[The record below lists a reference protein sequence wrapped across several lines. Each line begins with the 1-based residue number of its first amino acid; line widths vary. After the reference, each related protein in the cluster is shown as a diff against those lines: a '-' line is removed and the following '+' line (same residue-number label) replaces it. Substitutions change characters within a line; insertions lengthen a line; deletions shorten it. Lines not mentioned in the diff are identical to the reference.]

1 MVRIIGK
8 LKNFKRKNKELKG
21 SLQDL
26 FIHDAKLL
34 EMALESL
41 SEALIAFCAEDQE
54 KKDHF
59 SKKVIELEDDQD
71 QCRDDIILRIF
82 GAESMV
88 FSRPDRMRMVT
99 AMDRIVGQA
108 KKVIF
113 DIDVYSPK
121 ITIRELGTH
130 IEAIGKKTAL
140 IGKMTNKLI
149 DQFFHNF
156 DDAIGTCIQINE
168 SRHGVR
174 ERKLEFFK
182 ALYEIKPDYRD
193 FRFYAEL
200 MNNLA
205 EVTNRMEHFADYI
218 YGLVAKYS
226 TF

>member
-1 MVRIIGK
+1 MKGK
-8 LKNFKRKNKELKG
+8 LQN
-21 SLQDL
+21 L

-34 EMALESL
+34 EMALKSL
-41 SEALIAFCAEDQE
+41 SEALVAFCAEDHAQI
-54 KKDHF
+54 KHF
-59 SKKVIELEDDQD
+59 SIKVINLEDEQD
-71 QCRDDIILRIF
+71 QCRDEIITRIF
-82 GAESMV
+82 GSESMV

-99 AMDRIVGQA
+99 SMDRIVGQA

-113 DIDVYSPK
+113 DLDVYSPK
-121 ITIRELGTH
+121 LVIRELGTH
-130 IEAIGKKTAL
+130 VEAVGKKTAL
-140 IGKMTNKLI
+140 IGKMVNKLV

-156 DDAIGTCIQINE
+156 DHAIETCVQINE
-168 SRHGVR
+168 ARHGVR

-205 EVTNRMEHFADYI
+205 EVTNRMEHFADNI

>member
-1 MVRIIGK
+1 MVGIIGK
-8 LKNFKRKNKELKG
+8 SNNKKKKKELKG

-26 FIHDAKLL
+26 FVHNADLL

-41 SEALIAFCAEDQE
+41 HEALIAFCAEDEE
-54 KKDHF
+54 KKNHF
-59 SKKVIELEDDQD
+59 SKKVIELEDEQD
-71 QCRDDIILRIF
+71 QCRDEIILRIF
-82 GAESMV
+82 GSESMV

-113 DIDVYSPK
+113 DIDVYTPDS
-121 ITIRELGTH
+121 IIRELGTH
-130 IEAIGKKTAL
+130 IESIGNKTAL
-140 IGKMTNKLI
+140 IGKMTKKLLE
-149 DQFFHNF
+149 QFFYNF
-156 DDAIGTCIQINE
+156 DHAIKNCVQINE
-168 SRHGVR
+168 ARHGVR

-182 ALYEIKPDYRD
+182 ALYAIKPDYRD

>member
-1 MVRIIGK
+1 MRIIGK
-8 LKNFKRKNKELKG
+8 SNNNKKKKKELKG

-26 FIHDAKLL
+26 FTYDSKLL
-34 EMALESL
+34 GMALTSL

-54 KKDHF
+54 KKKHF

-71 QCRDDIILRIF
+71 QCRDDIISRIF

-113 DIDVYSPK
+113 DIDVYTPDS
-121 ITIRELGTH
+121 IIRELGTH
-130 IEAIGKKTAL
+130 IEAIGKKTDL
-140 IGKMTNKLI
+140 IGKMVGKLVE
-149 DQFFHNF
+149 QFFHNF
-156 DDAIGTCIQINE
+156 DHAIETCVQINE
-168 SRHGVR
+168 ARHGVR

-182 ALYEIKPDYRD
+182 ALYDIKPDYRD

-226 TF
+226 NF

>member
-1 MVRIIGK
+1 MRIIGK
-8 LKNFKRKNKELKG
+8 LNNNKKKKKELKG

-26 FIHDAKLL
+26 FVRDAELL
-34 EMALESL
+34 EMSL
-41 SEALIAFCAEDQE
+41 DSLHEALIAFCAEDQVQ
-54 KKDHF
+54 KKHF
-59 SKKVIELEDDQD
+59 SKKVIELEDEQD
-71 QCRDDIILRIF
+71 QCRDEIISRIF

-99 AMDRIVGQA
+99 LMDRIVGQA

-121 ITIRELGTH
+121 SIIRELGTH
-130 IEAIGKKTAL
+130 IEAIGNKTAL
-140 IGKMTNKLI
+140 IGKMTKKLLG
-149 DQFFHNF
+149 QFFHNF
-156 DDAIGTCIQINE
+156 DHAIETCVQINE
-168 SRHGVR
+168 ARHGVR

>member
-1 MVRIIGK
+1 VRTIGK
-8 LKNFKRKNKELKG
+8 LSNNKKKKKELKG

-26 FIHDAKLL
+26 FVHDADLL
-34 EMALESL
+34 EKALESL
-41 SEALIAFCAEDQE
+41 HETLIAFCAEDQE
-54 KKDHF
+54 KKKHF
-59 SKKVIELEDDQD
+59 SNKVIELEDEQD
-71 QCRDDIILRIF
+71 HCRDEIILRIF
-82 GAESMV
+82 GSESMV

-121 ITIRELGTH
+121 LIIRELGTH
-130 IEAIGKKTAL
+130 IEAIGHKTAL
-140 IGKMTNKLI
+140 IGKMTKKLLE
-149 DQFFHNF
+149 QFFHNF
-156 DDAIGTCIQINE
+156 DHAIETCVQINE
-168 SRHGVR
+168 ARHGVR

>member
-1 MVRIIGK
+1 VRIIGK
-8 LKNFKRKNKELKG
+8 LKNNKKKRKELKG

-26 FIHDAKLL
+26 FTYDAKLL
-34 EMALESL
+34 EMALTSL
-41 SEALIAFCAEDQE
+41 SEALVAFCAEDNEQ
-54 KKDHF
+54 KKHF

-71 QCRDDIILRIF
+71 QCRDDIISRIF

-113 DIDVYSPK
+113 DIDVYTPDLV
-121 ITIRELGTH
+121 IRELATH

-140 IGKMTNKLI
+140 IGKMVRKLV

-156 DDAIGTCIQINE
+156 DHAIETCVQINE
-168 SRHGVR
+168 ARHGVR

-182 ALYEIKPDYRD
+182 ALYAVKPDYRD

>member
-1 MVRIIGK
+1 VRIIGK
-8 LKNFKRKNKELKG
+8 LKNLKKKNKELKG

-34 EMALESL
+34 EMSLESL
-41 SEALIAFCAEDQE
+41 SEALTAFCADDKEL
-54 KKDHF
+54 KDHF
-59 SKKVIELEDDQD
+59 SKKVIELEDEQD
-71 QCRDDIILRIF
+71 QCRDEIISRIF
-82 GAESMV
+82 GKESMV

-121 ITIRELGTH
+121 LVIRELGSH
-130 IEAIGKKTAL
+130 IEAIGKQTAL
-140 IGKMTNKLI
+140 IGKMSNKLI
-149 DQFFHNF
+149 DQFFQNF
-156 DDAIGTCIQINE
+156 DHTIETCIQINE
-168 SRHGVR
+168 ARHGVR

-182 ALYEIKPDYRD
+182 ALYEIEPDYRD

-200 MNNLA
+200 INNLA

-218 YGLVAKYS
+218 YMLVAKYS
-226 TF
+226 AF

>member
-1 MVRIIGK
+1 MRIIGK
-8 LKNFKRKNKELKG
+8 LKNNKKKKKKLKG

-26 FIHDAKLL
+26 FVHDAELL
-34 EMALESL
+34 EMSLESL
-41 SEALIAFCAEDQE
+41 REALTAFCAEDQE
-54 KKDHF
+54 QKKHF
-59 SKKVIELEDDQD
+59 SKKVIELEDEQD
-71 QCRDDIILRIF
+71 QCRDEIISRIF

-113 DIDVYSPK
+113 DIDVYTPELV
-121 ITIRELGTH
+121 IRELGTH
-130 IEAIGKKTAL
+130 IEAIGNKTAL
-140 IGKMTNKLI
+140 IGKMVNKLVN
-149 DQFFHNF
+149 QFFYNF
-156 DDAIGTCIQINE
+156 DHSIETSIQINE
-168 SRHGVR
+168 ARHGVR

-182 ALYEIKPDYRD
+182 ALYEIKPDYRE

>member
-1 MVRIIGK
+1 M
-8 LKNFKRKNKELKG
+8 KG
-21 SLQDL
+21 NLQDL

-41 SEALIAFCAEDQE
+41 SEALVAFCAQDQAQ
-54 KKDHF
+54 KKHF
-59 SKKVIELEDDQD
+59 SIKVIELEDEQD
-71 QCRDDIILRIF
+71 HCRDEIIKRIF
-82 GAESMV
+82 GSESMV

-113 DIDVYSPK
+113 DIDVYSPES
-121 ITIRELGTH
+121 IIRELGTH

-140 IGKMTNKLI
+140 IGKMSKNLV

-156 DDAIGTCIQINE
+156 DSAIETCVQINE
-168 SRHGVR
+168 ARHGVR

-205 EVTNRMEHFADYI
+205 EVTNRMEHFADYL

-226 TF
+226 MF